1 MAVACSL
8 PFLLLLPLPL
18 PLPCSLTLTLSLLL
32 LFFLLVLDPHFEA
45 LDGIFSSFWQP
56 LGTLGATLGA
66 IGHHLG
72 NHVDPRLKM
81 GSLCGAPGQLRFQ
94 FGVPSGA
101 VFEPKLSNFFEN
113 LLPKTIPQPNAF
125 VIRFLC
131 NFSDPRT
138 LIFELS
144 PARERNS

>member
-1 MAVACSL
+1 MDSNNNNVFLHLLAVACPL
-8 PFLLLLPLPL
+8 PFLLLLPL

-72 NHVDPRLKM
+72 NHVDPRVKM
-81 GSLCGAPGQLRFQ
+81 TSSSGAPGQLRCPIWGTFLSMFQ
-94 FGVPSGA
+94 
-101 VFEPKLSNFFEN
+101 PKFKISLKTGFPKQSRNQMH
-113 LLPKTIPQPNAF
+113 LLFDFCAISVTPGP
-125 VIRFLC
+125 
-131 NFSDPRT
+131 
-138 LIFELS
+138 
-144 PARERNS
+144 

>member
-1 MAVACSL
+1 MSLLAVACPL
-8 PFLLLLPLPL
+8 PFLLLLPL

-72 NHVDPRLKM
+72 NHVDPRLKI
-81 GSLCGAPGQLRFQ
+81 SSSCGAPGQLRFQ
-94 FGVPSGA
+94 FGLPFGA
-101 VFEPKLSNFFEN
+101 VFEPKFVFSLKTCF
-113 LLPKTIPQPNAF
+113 PKQSHNQMHFLFDFCAISVIPGP
-125 VIRFLC
+125 
-131 NFSDPRT
+131 
-138 LIFELS
+138 
-144 PARERNS
+144 

>member
-1 MAVACSL
+1 MEIDDNVLAVACPL
-8 PFLLLLPLPL
+8 PFLLLLPL

-72 NHVDPRLKM
+72 NHVDPRVKM
-81 GSLCGAPGQLRFQ
+81 TSLSGAPGQLRCPIWGTFLSMVQ
-94 FGVPSGA
+94 
-101 VFEPKLSNFFEN
+101 PKFNNFFEN
-113 LLPKTIPQPNAF
+113 WLPKTIPQPNAF
-125 VIRFLC
+125 VI
-131 NFSDPRT
+131 
-138 LIFELS
+138 
-144 PARERNS
+144 